1 MLIDTFTVK
10 SPNVVY
16 TDGHIESTYT

>member
-16 TDGHIESTYT
+16 TDGHIESMYT